1 MKWWRE
7 FWRLRKQSD
16 RVKVMFLFFL
26 AGIFFLADAI
36 HGGTEVYS
44 MVKSPAEY
52 VVKNSA
58 ADELTSYQ
66 MNGIESIPDTGAI
79 SRQRTSQL
87 ALKAPEGEMTVECLE
102 LSEDYL
108 IFAYGVPEESA
119 MKTIYLNETAG
130 EQLLQAFQK
139 TEIEENYQTEY
150 ILGEQEETGMAK
162 IRVLSEKLP
171 NDTPLAFCASD
182 SVRLSEGGG
191 PVRVLMKRKDLDGMN
206 DKRLATLGLQV
217 VNAVDMEK
225 TAMQQEMKFMQIKYD
240 IIALALCMGAL
251 LSLKKFTLSRGA

>member
-36 HGGTEVYS
+36 HGGIEVYS
-44 MVKSPAEY
+44 LVKSPAEY
-52 VVKNSA
+52 VVKNGA

-108 IFAYGVPEESA
+108 IFAYGVSEESA
-119 MKTIYLNETAG
+119 MKTIYLNQTAG

-150 ILGEQEETGMAK
+150 ILGEAGGNRNGENPSSF
-162 IRVLSEKLP
+162 RKLP

-191 PVRVLMKRKDLDGMN
+191 TVRVLMKRKDLDGMN

-217 VNAVDMEK
+217 VNAADMEK

-240 IIALALCMGAL
+240 MIALALCLGAL
-251 LSLKKFTLSRGA
+251 FSLKKFTLSRKA